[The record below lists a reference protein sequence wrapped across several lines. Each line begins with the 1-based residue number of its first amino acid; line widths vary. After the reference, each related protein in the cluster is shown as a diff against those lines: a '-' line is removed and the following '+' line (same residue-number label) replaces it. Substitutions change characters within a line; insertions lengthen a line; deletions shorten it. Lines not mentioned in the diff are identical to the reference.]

1 MAISYPTDRILQTAA
16 KIRTNAHNAID
27 QHNRH
32 WQQVQ
37 DCISP
42 LPGFMQSLLRFV
54 LEPHDKR
61 LRESFQ
67 WQLDYADRLEVAAGR
82 LVTLEGQITHSF

>member
-1 MAISYPTDRILQTAA
+1 MLGVAA

-37 DCISP
+37 DCFSP
-42 LPGFMQSLLRFV
+42 LPGFMQSLLRSV
-54 LEPHDKR
+54 LEPHDTR

-67 WQLDYADRLEVAAGR
+67 WQLDYADRLEVAAER
-82 LVTLEGQITHSF
+82 MVTVEGQITHSF